1 MARTARQDKVRELQ
15 RTLYRAAK
23 AEPGRRFHALHDKV
37 YRSDV
42 LERAWELVRANRGA
56 AGIDKQT
63 IAEVEEYGVA
73 RLLDEL
79 AADLKAG
86 RWRPLPAR
94 RVFIPKPGREER
106 RPLSIPTVRDRVVQA
121 AVKTVIEPIF
131 EADMLECSFGF
142 RPGRSAH
149 DALQVVVDE
158 SWSGR
163 RWVAESDIANCF
175 EAIPHA
181 GLMSAIEERIVDRHL
196 LKLLRAML
204 RAGVLEDGS
213 VKRSRSG
220 TPQGGVISP
229 VLCNV
234 YLHRLDRQWA
244 RRGTGVL
251 IRYADDLLV
260 MCETKQEAEDAL
272 VALSMILGELG
283 LELKHAKTRIVH
295 LREGGEGFDFLGFHH
310 RYVRGNTPRSRH
322 LTFLV
327 RWPSRQAMQH
337 ARQRVREI
345 TARERLL
352 LPVEEIVGD
361 LNRFLAGW
369 AGYFRY
375 GNSAQFFDK
384 ISLHAVNRLSIFVAN
399 RHQRDRRFGWW
410 VVARQSPNRLGPD
423 RPQRNHRPAAR
434 PPAAAPGSLNAD
446 GEERRRAV
454 CGRTACTDRWGAR
467 GNQASVGHAARHRAP
482 LAYPTRPRRGAR
494 WPRSARQDDPFAVLG
509 QQRVDRVLRQ
519 QAPNTTPRQRRPG
532 DRRSSQPS
540 RLRSRR
546 FAAIYAS
553 DRTDPA
559 TTKDTTFQRPRRE
572 QHPPAGPA
580 WRSITRASRRSLTD

>member
-1 MARTARQDKVRELQ
+1 VARTARQDKVRELQ

-23 AEPGRRFHALHDKV
+23 ADPGRRFHALHDKV

-63 IAEVEEYGVA
+63 IADVEEHGVA
-73 RLLDEL
+73 KLLDEL
-79 AADLKAG
+79 AADLKDG

-94 RVFIPKPGREER
+94 RVFIPKPGREEL
-106 RPLSIPTVRDRVVQA
+106 RPLSVPAVRDRVVQA
-121 AVKTVIEPIF
+121 AVKIVIEPIF

-158 SWSGR
+158 SWHGR

-175 EAIPHA
+175 EAIPHEA
-181 GLMSAIEERIVDRHL
+181 LMSAIEERIVDRHI

-204 RAGVLEDGS
+204 RAGVLENGS
-213 VKRSRSG
+213 VKRTGTG

-260 MCETKQEAEDAL
+260 MCRTEQEAKGAL
-272 VALSMILGELG
+272 AALAMILGELG
-283 LELKHAKTRIVH
+283 LELKQAKTRIVH

-310 RYVRGNTPRSRH
+310 RYVRGNTARSRH

-337 ARQRVREI
+337 ARRRIREI
-345 TARERLL
+345 TARERLP
-352 LPVEEIVGD
+352 LPVEAIVQD

-369 AGYFRY
+369 AAYFRY

-384 ISLHAVNRLSIFVAN
+384 IQLHAVNRLSIYVAN
-399 RHQRDRRFGWW
+399 RHQRNRRFGWW
-410 VVARQSPNRLGPD
+410 AVARQSPNHLGLID
-423 RPQRNHRPAAR
+423 LNGIIV
-434 PPAAAPGSLNAD
+434 PP
-446 GEERRRAV
+446 RAFKP
-454 CGRTACTDRWGAR
+454 
-467 GNQASVGHAARHRAP
+467 RHRV
-482 LAYPTRPRRGAR
+482 R
-494 WPRSARQDDPFAVLG
+494 
-509 QQRVDRVLRQ
+509 
-519 QAPNTTPRQRRPG
+519 
-532 DRRSSQPS
+532 
-540 RLRSRR
+540 
-546 FAAIYAS
+546 
-553 DRTDPA
+553 
-559 TTKDTTFQRPRRE
+559 
-572 QHPPAGPA
+572 
-580 WRSITRASRRSLTD
+580 